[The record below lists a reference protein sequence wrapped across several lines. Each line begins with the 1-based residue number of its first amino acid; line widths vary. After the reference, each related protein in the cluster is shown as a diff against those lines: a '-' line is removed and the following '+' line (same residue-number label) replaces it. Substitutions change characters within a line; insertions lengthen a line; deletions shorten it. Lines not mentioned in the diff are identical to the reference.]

1 MKITKW
7 FLLAMLALLCC
18 ACAKNDPLAYVD
30 EDADEV
36 AYFNLTGEF
45 SDEIWD
51 ENIKSRL
58 QGSLGK
64 KFFDDKGKFM
74 GLSLKKNPA
83 KIAVWKKYK
92 KSEDDGESVVR
103 KAVIVF
109 EDYEATEFLDDAAHW
124 YEDQG
129 DNYEARDKK
138 IDDCKA
144 IVCSKKVSG
153 GEDEDEDEEIEMT
166 IIASGKNVVQ
176 IIWSN
181 KKASQILEPEKA
193 CEAAGDIDS
202 KATFSY
208 WTSAARHRDIKEKV
222 GKKVLDL
229 GNSVGNWYVDGD
241 EITMEGVTDI
251 SELTD

>member
-36 AYFNLTGEF
+36 TYFNLTGEF
-45 SDEIWD
+45 SNEIWD

-58 QGSLGK
+58 QDCLGK
-64 KFFDDKGKFM
+64 KFFDGKGKFM

-83 KIAVWKKYK
+83 KIAVWEKYQ
-92 KSEDDGESVVR
+92 KSKDDGESVVR

-109 EDYEATEFLDDAAHW
+109 EDYEATEFLDDAANW

-144 IVCSKKVSG
+144 IVCSKKVFG
-153 GEDEDEDEEIEMT
+153 GEDKEIEMT

-176 IIWSN
+176 IIWSD
-181 KKASQILEPEKA
+181 KKVSQILEPEKA
-193 CEAAGDIDS
+193 CEAAGEIDS

-208 WTSAARHRDIKEKV
+208 WTSAARLRDIQEE
-222 GKKVLDL
+222 GGNKVLDL

-241 EITMEGVTDI
+241 EITTEGVTDI

>member
-18 ACAKNDPLAYVD
+18 ACAKNTPLAYVD

-36 AYFNLTGEF
+36 IYFNLTGEI

-51 ENIKSRL
+51 KHIKGDL
-58 QGSLGK
+58 LYWLGTN
-64 KFFDDKGKFM
+64 FFDDEGKFM

-83 KIAVWKKYK
+83 KIAVWRKYK
-92 KSEDDGESVVR
+92 KSKDDGESVIR

-124 YEDQG
+124 YEDRVG
-129 DNYEARDKK
+129 NYEARDKK

-144 IVCSKKVSG
+144 IVCSKKDSDG
-153 GEDEDEDEEIEMT
+153 EDEDEEIEMT

-176 IIWSN
+176 IIWSD
-181 KKASQILEPEKA
+181 KKVSQILEPEKA

-202 KATFSY
+202 KATFSF
-208 WTSAARHRDIKEKV
+208 WTSAARMRDSQEK
-222 GKKVLDL
+222 GGNKVLDL
-229 GNSVGNWYVDGD
+229 GNSVCNWYVDGD